1 MGLRWKKM
9 IKKIDVKNKVLLFDL
24 DGTLVDT
31 EKLGEKALAHYCV
44 DKNIF
49 SDEDTLK
56 KISKLIVGRTWKS
69 AVQEIIETH
78 QLSLDPTHFEQ
89 DLKTHYRNL
98 LQLGVELIPGVHEK
112 LSEFKAKSNFMGIV
126 TGSARDEVDV
136 ILNAEGLT
144 HLFDRI
150 WSSEHY
156 AESKPSP
163 SPFLTAF
170 EQAQNLM
177 RSASGLEI
185 RPEDIIVFED
195 SIAGME
201 SAHRA
206 GFSFIQVLHAH
217 PEMRLDPRALFSIQD
232 WHDLKIQ

>member
-1 MGLRWKKM
+1 M

-31 EKLGEKALAHYCV
+31 EKLGEQALVRYCV

-49 SDEDTLK
+49 TDQETIIK
-56 KISKLIVGRTWKS
+56 VSKSIVGRTWKS
-69 AVQEIIETH
+69 AVQEIIQNY
-78 QLSLDPTHFEQ
+78 QLSLDPTLFEK
-89 DLKTHYRNL
+89 DLKNHYRNL
-98 LQLGVELIPGVHEK
+98 LQAGIETIPGVHEK
-112 LSEFKAKSNFMGIV
+112 LAEFKVKSLFMGIV

-136 ILNAEGLT
+136 ILNAEGLS

-156 AESKPSP
+156 PESKPSP

-170 EQAQNLM
+170 DQAQNLM
-177 RSASGLEI
+177 RSASGHEI

-195 SIAGME
+195 SVAGME

-217 PEMRLDPRALFSIQD
+217 PGMKLDPRALFSIQD

>member
-1 MGLRWKKM
+1 MN
-9 IKKIDVKNKVLLFDL
+9 KKIDVKNKVLLFDL

-31 EKLGEKALAHYCV
+31 EKLGEQALTQYCV

-49 SDEDTLK
+49 TQPEIIK
-56 KISKLIVGRTWKS
+56 NISKLIVGRTWKS

-78 QLSLDPTHFEQ
+78 QLSIDPTHFEQ
-89 DLKTHYRNL
+89 ELKTHYRNL
-98 LQLGVELIPGVHEK
+98 LNVGIELIPGLHEK
-112 LSEFKAKSNFMGIV
+112 LSEFKAKSHFMGIV
-126 TGSARDEVDV
+126 TGSGKDEVDV

-144 HLFDRI
+144 HYFNQI

-163 SPFLTAF
+163 TPFLTAF
-170 EQAQNLM
+170 EQVQNLM
-177 RSASGLEI
+177 RSASGHEI
-185 RPEDIIVFED
+185 RSQDIIVFED

-217 PEMRLDPRALFSIQD
+217 PEMKIDPRALFSIQD
-232 WHDLKIQ
+232 WHDLEIK